1 MDDFLEQDEE
11 LDNETQ
17 AAVGKSAAMMSV
29 LIIISRITGFF
40 RTWAQAFAL
49 GVTSIASCY
58 TVANNLPNLLYELV
72 VGGMLVTAFLPVYM
86 SVKKKAGI
94 KGACAY
100 SSNLVSIVLL
110 LLGIATLLSFVFAGP
125 IVLTQSYGAAK
136 GFDHNLA
143 TLFFRFFA
151 IEIVLYALSSLL
163 SGILNAERNYFWSTA
178 APIFNNFICIASFLL
193 YALFMKSHPQLALI
207 LLALGNP
214 LGVLVQVVMQIPSM
228 KKIGIK
234 LRLKIDWHDP
244 ALKET
249 VSIGVPALVVTVAS
263 FATVSVQS
271 SSALQVTSAGAA
283 ISYYARLWYTLP
295 YAIVAVPISTA
306 LFTEL
311 SDAVSSNKM
320 SAFKKGVSSGTK
332 QILFFLIPLTALLI
346 VLSPELMGVL
356 NSGSGSSSFGSENFT
371 LAASYLA
378 ALSTAL
384 PFYGIC
390 MYLQKVCSSFRHLG
404 LFAVASVV
412 GSIVQVLVCV
422 VFTPLFGLNVVA
434 YSSTAFYLVLDI
446 ITYAFL
452 RRRIG
457 QLGLKKVLFSVVRT
471 GLLGIIG
478 AIVAVGIVY
487 ICTHIVH
494 ISPER
499 SLSAIL
505 ICLIAGL
512 PALLAAFG
520 GAFLLRFPEVRYIK
534 NLFARKHD

>member
-193 YALFMKSHPQLALI
+193 YALFMKSHPQIALI

>member
-228 KKIGIK
+228 KKIGIN

-311 SDAVSSNKM
+311 SEAVSSNKM

-452 RRRIG
+452 RRRLG

-494 ISPER
+494 LSPER

-520 GAFLLRFPEVRYIK
+520 GAFL
-534 NLFARKHD
+534 

>member
-1 MDDFLEQDEE
+1 MSDFLEQEEE
-11 LDNETQ
+11 LDKETQ
-17 AAVGKSAAMMSV
+17 ATVGKSAAMMSV
-29 LIIISRITGFF
+29 LIVISRVTGFF

-86 SVKKKAGI
+86 SVKKKSGV
-94 KGACAY
+94 KGASVY

-110 LLGIATLLSFVFAGP
+110 LLGIVTFVSIIFAGP
-125 IVLTQSYGAAK
+125 IVLTQSFGAAE

-143 TLFFRFFA
+143 TFFFQFFA

-163 SGILNAERNYFWSTA
+163 SGILNAERKYFWSTA

-193 YALFMKSHPQLALI
+193 YALFMKSQPLAALVI
-207 LLALGNP
+207 LAIGNP
-214 LGVLVQVVMQIPSM
+214 LGVFVQVVMQIPSM

-234 LRLKIDWHDP
+234 IRLRINWHDP

-249 VSIGVPALVVTVAS
+249 IAIGVPALIVTVSS
-263 FATVSVQS
+263 FVTVSVQS
-271 SSALQVTSAGAA
+271 SSALQVTTAGAA

-311 SDAVSSNKM
+311 SDAVASKKM
-320 SAFKKGVSSGTK
+320 NAFKKGIASGTK

-346 VLSPELMGVL
+346 ALSPELMGVL
-356 NSGSGSSSFGSENFT
+356 NAGSGTSSFGSENYA
-371 LAASYLA
+371 LASSYLA
-378 ALSTAL
+378 ALATAL

-390 MYLQKVCSSFRHLG
+390 MYLQKVCSSYRHLG
-404 LFAVASVV
+404 LFAVANII
-412 GSIVQVLVCV
+412 GSIAQVVVCIL
-422 VFTPLFGLNVVA
+422 FTSIFGLNVVA
-434 YSSTAFYLVLDI
+434 YSSTVFYFVLDI

-452 RRRIG
+452 RARLGR
-457 QLGLKKVLFSVVRT
+457 LGLKSVFLSSGRT
-471 GLLGIIG
+471 LIIG
-478 AIVAVGIVY
+478 VIGAAVAVAIAY
-487 ICTHIVH
+487 LCTHVAR

-499 SLSAIL
+499 SFSAVF
-505 ICLIAGL
+505 ICIIAGI
-512 PALLAAFG
+512 PAIASSFAAAVLF
-520 GAFLLRFPEVRYIK
+520 RFPEVGYVR
-534 NLFARKHD
+534 NLIGRKR

>member
-17 AAVGKSAAMMSV
+17 TAVGKSAAMMSV

-452 RRRIG
+452 RRRLG
-457 QLGLKKVLFSVVRT
+457 KLGLKKVLFSVVRT